1 MISLNAL
8 DAPFGWLGSMLR
20 RESERR
26 RYATSPYAWLFQPY
40 LGNELVALTCFAH
53 HGVMSVA
60 AVTLRQ
66 HQVLTSRAW
75 VAALSEGA
83 RDSDAAERRHQLL
96 YNVDTT
102 LPLNVES
109 LRSLVEFI
117 GNRPIIGWQLEQR
130 LAPLE
135 QQFRRH
141 LGFGL
146 PNARVDVT
154 KLHQRHLRHLR
165 RLHPQAEQVDELDQ
179 ALECWQVPS
188 QAPQRALEDATSS
201 ALLYLRLQRTEVDA
215 A

>member
-1 MISLNAL
+1 MISRHYL
-8 DAPFGWLGSMLR
+8 DAPFGWLGGLLR

-26 RYATSPYAWLFQPY
+26 RYQASPYAWLFQPY

-75 VAALSEGA
+75 VAALSEGV
-83 RDSDAAERRHQLL
+83 RDSAAAERRHQLL
-96 YNVDTT
+96 YNVETT

-135 QQFRRH
+135 EQLRRH

-154 KLHQRHLRHLR
+154 KLHQRHLR
-165 RLHPQAEQVDELDQ
+165 RLHPQVEQEAELAQ
-179 ALECWQVPS
+179 ALDCWQVPS
-188 QAPQRALEDATSS
+188 HAPQRALEDATSS
-201 ALLYLRLQRTEVDA
+201 ALLYLRLKRTEVDA
-215 A
+215 AS